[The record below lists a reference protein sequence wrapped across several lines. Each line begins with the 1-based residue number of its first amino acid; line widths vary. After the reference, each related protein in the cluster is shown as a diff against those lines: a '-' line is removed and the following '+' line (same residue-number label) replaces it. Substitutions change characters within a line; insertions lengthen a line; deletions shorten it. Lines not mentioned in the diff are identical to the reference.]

1 LNQPELNTPGQLH
14 GPVLVFIRAAW
25 LLIAAL
31 IVGILLIALPFAYAR
46 FQIPCQD
53 AECAMQYV
61 RLTPQ
66 SLAELQPHG
75 ISVGFFAAWNVGLD
89 IAFASVSFV
98 IATVIFWRKSND
110 AMALFVSFTLLLFGG
125 VTFSNSALALGS
137 ASPVWQLPIRALS
150 IIGVVCFSTFLCV
163 FPNGRFVPHWMRWV
177 AIVLGI
183 GAALSLLQPNWHL
196 FTFVLFIVVGA
207 AQVYRYRHV
216 SDEFERQQTKWVV
229 FGIIAGVGGYFGMS
243 LIGLAFPWSVDDP
256 LTKMVRNALIY
267 GFMLLVPLS
276 IGAAIL
282 RSQLYDIDLIIRRTL
297 IYGAL
302 TGILAGAYFACLFLL
317 QNLLLGFT
325 AQSGSGLIL
334 ASSASALTIAALS
347 RPVRERVQNFI
358 DRRFYRQ
365 KYDATNVIAGFG
377 ASLRDEVD
385 LDRLTAKLLTVAQET
400 MQPEHSFLSVV
411 RVAADRP
418 PSEPGVMSSDTLALS
433 TAISESIA
441 ATSIHP
447 DDPLAAFLR
456 ASPNTVALS
465 ELRLES
471 PALHA
476 LRSAKVQVTTPL
488 VSQGELVAI
497 LSLGAHLSQQDY
509 SRDDLKLLDTLAA
522 QAAPAVQ
529 VAKLVRE
536 QRAQEE
542 RRARLDQELQLARR
556 IQLSLLPKEMPAL
569 AGWQLNA
576 FYQPARE
583 VGGDFY
589 DFIPLPDGRLGIAIG
604 DVTGKGMPAALC
616 MATTRTTLRATA
628 QSMDS
633 PGDVLARVNT
643 YACQDVPI
651 GMFITCLYAILN
663 PATGSLHF
671 ANAGHD
677 LPYQWHGGS
686 VTELHARGMPLGLMP
701 GSIYEEN
708 QITILRGQDVI
719 FYTDGVVEAHNQQH
733 EMFGISRLEKLLA
746 QCSSDAAIHETIC
759 EQLTAFTGKDWEQE
773 DDITMVT
780 LRRMSLH

>member
-1 LNQPELNTPGQLH
+1 M
-14 GPVLVFIRAAW
+14 AA
-25 LLIAAL
+25 IAAL
-31 IVGILLIALPFAYAR
+31 IIGILLIAMPFAYAR

-53 AECAMQYV
+53 AACAMQYV
-61 RLTPQ
+61 QLTPQ
-66 SLAELQPHG
+66 GLAQLQPHG
-75 ISVGFFAAWNVGLD
+75 ISASFFAAWNIGLD
-89 IAFASVSFV
+89 IAFTSISFV
-98 IATVIFWRKSND
+98 IATLIFWRKSD
-110 AMALFVSFTLLLFGG
+110 DPMALFVSFTLLLFGG
-125 VTFSNSALALGS
+125 LTFSNSALALGS
-137 ASPVWQLPIRALS
+137 ASSIWQLPVRALG
-150 IIGVVCFSTFLCV
+150 IIGVVCFTTFLCV

-177 AIVLGI
+177 AIVLAA
-183 GAALSLLQPNWHL
+183 GAAISLLQPNWHL
-196 FTFVLFIVVGA
+196 FTFALFIVVAA
-207 AQVYRYRHV
+207 AQVYRYRHI
-216 SDEFERQQTKWVV
+216 SDGFERQQTKWVV

-243 LIGLAFPWSVDDP
+243 LIGMVFPQAADEP
-256 LTKMVRNALIY
+256 LNKMIRNALIY
-267 GFMLLVPLS
+267 GFMILVPLS

-282 RSQLYDIDLIIRRTL
+282 RSRLYDIDFIIRRTL

-302 TGILAGAYFACLFLL
+302 TVILAGAYFACLFVL
-317 QNLLLGFT
+317 QNLLLGST
-325 AQSGSGLIL
+325 AQSGSALIL
-334 ASSASALTIAALS
+334 TSSASALVIAALS
-347 RPVRERVQNFI
+347 RPVRERVQDLI

-400 MQPEHSFLSVV
+400 MQPEHAFLSVV
-411 RVAADRP
+411 RDTAIG
-418 PSEPGVMSSDTLALS
+418 SPGDTGGMPSDTRALS
-433 TAISESIA
+433 TAMPEPVLTS
-441 ATSIHP
+441 ATSIRP
-447 DDPLAAFLR
+447 DDSLAAYLR
-456 ASPNTVALS
+456 AAPNTVALS
-465 ELRLES
+465 ELHLDS

-476 LRSAKVQVTTPL
+476 LHSAKVQVTTPL

-509 SRDDLKLLDTLAA
+509 SRDDLKLLDALAA

-542 RRARLDQELQLARR
+542 QRARLDQELQLARR

-569 AGWQLNA
+569 AGWQLDA

-643 YACQDVPI
+643 YACQDVPA

-663 PATGSLHF
+663 PTTGSLHF

-677 LPYQWHGGS
+677 LPYHWHGGS
-686 VTELHARGMPLGLMP
+686 VAELHARGMPLGLMP
-701 GSIYEEN
+701 GSAYEEN
-708 QITILRGQDVI
+708 QITVSHGHGII
-719 FYTDGVVEAHNQQH
+719 FYTDGVIEAHNQQR
-733 EMFGISRLEKLLA
+733 EMFGFSRLEKLLA
-746 QCSSDAAIHETIC
+746 QCSSDARIHETIR
-759 EQLTAFTGKDWEQE
+759 EKLTVFTGTDWEQE

-780 LRRMSLH
+780 LCRTAPA